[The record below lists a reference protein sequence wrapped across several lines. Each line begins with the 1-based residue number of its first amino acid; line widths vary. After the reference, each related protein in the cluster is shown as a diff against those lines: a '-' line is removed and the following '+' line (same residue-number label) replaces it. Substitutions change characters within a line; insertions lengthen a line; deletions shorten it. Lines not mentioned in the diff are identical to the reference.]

1 MIKPIAIEEHWSI
14 IEFVTLVPC
23 FLGHHAHIPN
33 DGICD
38 MQHKQLPLKKATYG
52 IWYASFVHHV
62 KHEGL

>member
-52 IWYASFVHHV
+52 I
-62 KHEGL
+62 